1 MRTAGL
7 GRRFFSNCL
16 AAMNIA
22 HVLGRILAD
31 MFGLESALRAA
42 LTYQRKRK
50 CEQQKY
56 DDDSND
62 DPNDGVHDQLQT
74 FCDVRC

>member
-1 MRTAGL
+1 
-7 GRRFFSNCL
+7 
-16 AAMNIA
+16 MNIA

-31 MFGLESALRAA
+31 MFRLESALRAA
-42 LTYQRKRK
+42 LTYQRKRECK
-50 CEQQKY
+50 QQKY

-74 FCDVRC
+74 FCDVRW